1 MSKLKLPIIIAIVL
15 AAAGAGLFF
24 SGMVGSTPDTKTKH
38 AVEPVPLAQD
48 FTVNLKDTEADHYA
62 VLTVALQLEP
72 MDQAHFDTFTG
83 ANAGGHGG
91 GGEAP
96 GPPKLASYPKFHDAI
111 VAVTSTFSASELK
124 TPEGKQ
130 QLKESLL
137 TRFAEIAEQDA
148 SEYKSADPHHVGPPY
163 HVMDVY
169 FPKIIV
175 S

>member
-1 MSKLKLPIIIAIVL
+1 MNKRIPIIIVLVL
-15 AAAGAGLFF
+15 AAAGAGLYV
-24 SGMVGSTPDTKTKH
+24 SGMVGGGEPEAKAKH
-38 AVEPVPLAQD
+38 TVEPVPLAQD
-48 FTVNLKDTEADHYA
+48 FTVNLKDTDSDHFA
-62 VLTVALQLEP
+62 VLAVALQLEP
-72 MDQAHFDTFTG
+72 MDQEHFDSFTG

-91 GGEAP
+91 GGEPP
-96 GPPKLASYPKFHDAI
+96 GPAKLATYPKFHDAI
-111 VAVTSTFSASELK
+111 VAVTSTYSASELK

-137 TRFAEIAEQDA
+137 TRFAEIAEQDS

-169 FPKIIV
+169 FPKFLV